1 MGTVDIDDDDELLLM
16 VIKLQVQVVMEFQWL
31 KSKATTPLDHS

>member
-31 KSKATTPLDHS
+31 KSKAATTMDHS